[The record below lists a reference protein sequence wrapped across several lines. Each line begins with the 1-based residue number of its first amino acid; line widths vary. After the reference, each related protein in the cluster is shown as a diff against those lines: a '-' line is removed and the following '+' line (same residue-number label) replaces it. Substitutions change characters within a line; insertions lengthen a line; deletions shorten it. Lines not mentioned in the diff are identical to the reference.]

1 MSFSQ
6 FNIDI
11 FRAINDLGKQ
21 YSFLNS
27 AMIFLAEYMVY
38 ILCLIIIAYW
48 FTGSRKS
55 RMMVIQAMVAF
66 VIAEMIGKIA
76 GKFHLNYQPFAVLPD
91 VNKLVDHAVDNS
103 FPSDHT
109 ILFFSIFFSFWLVRK
124 KTGWLW
130 LILAFCVA
138 ISRIWVGVHY
148 PFDVVIGALIGCV
161 SALFSYWLVPKFSF
175 IKQLLTLYE
184 RVEKHVLPSKN
195 KSKGF

>member
-21 YSFLNS
+21 YSFLNP
-27 AMIFLAEYMVY
+27 AIVFLAEYMVY
-38 ILCLIIIAYW
+38 ILALIILAYW
-48 FTGSRKS
+48 FTGSRQS

-66 VIAEMIGKIA
+66 VIAEVIGKVA
-76 GKFHLNYQPFAVLPD
+76 GKFHLNYQPFAVLTD

-109 ILFFSIFFSFWLVRK
+109 ILFFSICFSFSLVRK
-124 KTGWLW
+124 KAGWLW

-148 PFDVVIGALIGCV
+148 PFDIAVGALIGCI
-161 SALFSYWLVPKFSF
+161 SAVFSYWLVPKLSF
-175 IKQLLTLYE
+175 IRQLLTQYE

>member
-21 YSFLNS
+21 YAFLNS
-27 AMIFLAEYMVY
+27 AMVFLAEYMVY
-38 ILCLIIIAYW
+38 ILGLIIIAYW
-48 FTGSRKS
+48 FTGFRKS
-55 RMMVIQAMVAF
+55 RMLIIQAMVAF
-66 VIAEMIGKIA
+66 VIAEVIGKIA
-76 GKFHLNYQPFAVLPD
+76 GNFHLNYQPFAVLPH
-91 VNKLVDHAVDNS
+91 VNKLVDHTVDNS

-109 ILFFSIFFSFWLVRK
+109 ILFFSICFSFWLVRK

-130 LILAFCVA
+130 ILLAFCVA

-148 PFDVVIGALIGCV
+148 PFDVAVGALIGCI
-161 SALFSYWLVPKFSF
+161 SAVISYWLVPKLSF
-175 IKQLLTLYE
+175 IRQLLTQYE

-195 KSKGF
+195 KSKEF

>member
-21 YSFLNS
+21 YLFLNS
-27 AMIFLAEYMVY
+27 AMVFLAEYMVY
-38 ILCLIIIAYW
+38 IFTLIILAYW

-55 RMMVIQAMVAF
+55 RMLIIQAMVAF
-66 VIAEMIGKIA
+66 VIAEVIGKIA
-76 GKFHLNYQPFAVLPD
+76 GNFHLNYQPFAVLPD

-109 ILFFSIFFSFWLVRK
+109 ILFFSICFSFWLVRK

-130 LILAFCVA
+130 LILALCVA

-148 PFDVVIGALIGCV
+148 PFDVAIGALIGCV
-161 SALFSYWLVPKFSF
+161 SAVISYWLVPKLSL
-175 IKQLLTLYE
+175 IRQLLTQYE

-195 KSKGF
+195 KSKGL

>member
-1 MSFSQ
+1 MTFSQ

-27 AMIFLAEYMVY
+27 TMVFLAEYMVY
-38 ILCLIIIAYW
+38 ILALIILAYW
-48 FTGSRKS
+48 FTGPRKS
-55 RMMVIQAMVAF
+55 RMMVIQAMFAF
-66 VIAEMIGKIA
+66 VLAEVIGKIT

-109 ILFFSIFFSFWLVRK
+109 M
-124 KTGWLW
+124 
-130 LILAFCVA
+130 
-138 ISRIWVGVHY
+138 
-148 PFDVVIGALIGCV
+148 
-161 SALFSYWLVPKFSF
+161 FSYWLVPNFSF
-175 IKQLLTLYE
+175 INQLLTLYE
-184 RVEKHVLPSKN
+184 RVEKHVLPSKK

>member
-6 FNIDI
+6 INIDA
-11 FRAINDLGKQ
+11 FRAINNLGKQ

-27 AMIFLAEYMVY
+27 TMIFLAEYMVY
-38 ILCLIIIAYW
+38 FLGLIIIAYW
-48 FTGSRKS
+48 FTRSRKNK
-55 RMMVIQAMVAF
+55 MMIIQAMVAF
-66 VIAEMIGKIA
+66 VTAEIIGKLA

-109 ILFFSIFFSFWLVRK
+109 ILFFSICFSFWLVRK

-130 LILAFCVA
+130 LVLAFCVA

-148 PFDVVIGALIGCV
+148 PFDVVTGALLGSI
-161 SALFSYWLVPKFSF
+161 SALFSYWLTPKIVF
-175 IKQLLTLYE
+175 IKQLLNLYE
-184 RVEKHVLPSKN
+184 KMEQNVLPSKN
-195 KSKGF
+195 KSKDL

>member
-21 YSFLNS
+21 YSFLNP
-27 AMIFLAEYMVY
+27 AIVFLAEYMVY
-38 ILCLIIIAYW
+38 ILALIILAYW
-48 FTGSRKS
+48 FTGSRQS

-66 VIAEMIGKIA
+66 VIAEVIGKVA
-76 GKFHLNYQPFAVLPD
+76 GKFHLNYQPFAVLTD

-109 ILFFSIFFSFWLVRK
+109 ILFFSICFSFSLVRK
-124 KTGWLW
+124 KAGWLW

-148 PFDVVIGALIGCV
+148 PFDIAVGALIGCI
-161 SALFSYWLVPKFSF
+161 SAVFSYWLVPKLSF
-175 IKQLLTLYE
+175 IRQLLTQYE
-184 RVEKHVLPSKN
+184 RVEKHILPSKN

>member
-21 YSFLNS
+21 YSFLNPT
-27 AMIFLAEYMVY
+27 IVFLAEYMVY
-38 ILCLIIIAYW
+38 ILALIILAYW
-48 FTGSRKS
+48 FIGSRKS

-66 VIAEMIGKIA
+66 VIAEVIGKIA

-109 ILFFSIFFSFWLVRK
+109 ILFFSICFSFSLVRK
-124 KTGWLW
+124 KAGWLW

-148 PFDVVIGALIGCV
+148 PFDVAVGALIGCI
-161 SALFSYWLVPKFSF
+161 SAVFSHWLVPKLSF
-175 IKQLLTLYE
+175 IRQLLTQYE

-195 KSKGF
+195 KSKGL

>member
-1 MSFSQ
+1 MTFSQ
-6 FNIDI
+6 FNIDS
-11 FRAINDLGKQ
+11 FRTINDLGKQ
-21 YSFLNS
+21 YSFLNP
-27 AMIFLAEYMVY
+27 AIVFLAEYMVY
-38 ILCLIIIAYW
+38 IFALIILVYW

-66 VIAEMIGKIA
+66 VIAEVIGKIA
-76 GKFHLNYQPFAVLPD
+76 GKVHLNYQPFAVLPD

-109 ILFFSIFFSFWLVRK
+109 ILFFSICFSFWLVRK

-130 LILAFCVA
+130 LILALCVA

-148 PFDVVIGALIGCV
+148 PFDVAIGALIGCI
-161 SALFSYWLVPKFSF
+161 SAVFSYWLVPKLSF
-175 IKQLLTLYE
+175 IRQLLTQYE

-195 KSKGF
+195 NSKEL

>member
-38 ILCLIIIAYW
+38 IFALIVLAYW
-48 FTGSRKS
+48 FTRPRKNK
-55 RMMVIQAMVAF
+55 MMVIQAMVAF
-66 VIAEMIGKIA
+66 VIAEVIGKIA

-91 VNKLVDHAVDNS
+91 VNKLVDHTVDNS
-103 FPSDHT
+103 FPSDHA
-109 ILFFSIFFSFWLVRK
+109 ILFFSICFSFWLVRNK
-124 KTGWLW
+124 AGWLW
-130 LILAFCVA
+130 LILAFCVG

-148 PFDVVIGALIGCV
+148 PFDVAIGALIGCV

-175 IKQLLTLYE
+175 INQLLTIYE
-184 RVEKHVLPSKN
+184 KVEKHVLPFKN
-195 KSKGF
+195 NSKGF

>member
-21 YSFLNS
+21 YSSLNS
-27 AMIFLAEYMVY
+27 TMVFLAEYMVY
-38 ILCLIIIAYW
+38 ILALIILAYW

-55 RMMVIQAMVAF
+55 RMVVIQAMVAF
-66 VIAEMIGKIA
+66 VIAEVIGKIA
-76 GKFHLNYQPFAVLPD
+76 GEFHLNYQPFAVLPN
-91 VNKLVDHAVDNS
+91 VNKLVDHTVDNS

-109 ILFFSIFFSFWLVRK
+109 ILFFSICFSFWLVRK

-130 LILAFCVA
+130 LILAFSVA

-148 PFDVVIGALIGCV
+148 PFDVAIGALIGCV
-161 SALFSYWLVPKFSF
+161 SAFFSYWLVQKFSF
-175 IKQLLTLYE
+175 INQLLTLYE

-195 KSKGF
+195 NSKEF